1 MKQKVISYLRKRSEI
16 LIILVDFYVN
26 LALFFL
32 LPLSGSTFPDAS
44 FLLFPVTIHLTTNEE
59 LYALLISRFK
69 CDVCNKDFSRNDNL
83 KSHLKTIHGVI
94 VPPKP
99 KSSS

>member
-1 MKQKVISYLRKRSEI
+1 MWIKH
-16 LIILVDFYVN
+16 N
-26 LALFFL
+26 FFA
-32 LPLSGSTFPDAS
+32 TRIRIRNTAS
-44 FLLFPVTIHLTTNEE
+44 FLLFPVTIHLTTNKE